1 MPSSIL
7 NRRSILNLLAA
18 GPLAATMFG
27 AQRAPAAQ
35 AQELTTLRIG
45 VIPIDPCTEIF
56 SAIELGSFKK
66 AGLDIQLTRLTS
78 GSAIAAAVAGGA
90 LDMGLCDL
98 VAASAGRAH
107 GLPFVY
113 VSAGA
118 VYTPQAPGHALMA
131 KTTSAIHGPKDFAG
145 KTIAVSSLH
154 SIDEVT
160 IQAWIDKGGGDWKSV
175 KWVEMPDPTMAAALD
190 SDSVDAIV
198 IKEPAWTLTNG
209 RFRSFDQGDAGIA
222 DRFLISGYLATQP
235 WASAHADVARTFATI
250 VRDTGRWAN
259 SNHAAS
265 AAFLAKYSSIAP
277 DLLTRME
284 RSYFGDRLTP
294 ALLQPLI
301 DAGVKYGAI
310 PNRIPAAEIIFG
322 A

>member
-1 MPSSIL
+1 MPSPFL
-7 NRRSILNLLAA
+7 DRRSALGLLTAV
-18 GPLAATMFG
+18 PLAATIFG
-27 AQRAPAAQ
+27 AQQASAVEAQ
-35 AQELTTLRIG
+35 DLTTLRVG

-66 AGLDIQLTRLTS
+66 AGLDIQLTRLSS
-78 GSAIAAAVAGGA
+78 GAAIAAAIAGGA

-131 KTTSAIHGPKDFAG
+131 KNASSIRGPKDFAG

-175 KWVEMPDPTMAAALD
+175 KWVEMPDPAMAAALD

-209 RFRSFDQGDAGIA
+209 RFRSFEQGDAGIA

-235 WASAHADVARTFATI
+235 WASAHADLARTFATI
-250 VRDTGRWAN
+250 VRETGRWAN
-259 SNHAAS
+259 GNHAAS
-265 AAFLAKYSSIAP
+265 AAILAKYTSISP

-294 ALLQPLI
+294 GLLQPLI

-310 PNRIPAAEIIFG
+310 PKTFPAAEIIFS